1 MSSLQHPGVYVREV
15 SSGVRVVEGVP
26 TSTTIFVGE
35 TERGPL
41 TPTRIKG
48 IADYER
54 SFGRF
59 LRATAT
65 GTVPVTMRYSIGG
78 YFANGGTSAYVLR
91 AMPAAAAAYAQRTCI
106 LTPTIPPP
114 TTPPPPTTAAFVAAD
129 PGVWANGHLSVLVVT
144 SSSGNPDE
152 ARVLVFYR
160 DLQRPTDRRVLV
172 EDFDRMQVTSAAA
185 TAENDIA
192 QVLQRSSY
200 IRWAP
205 GATPPPNLGAIR
217 DLTTAQVRPTDLTNA
232 QIDGGALSGG
242 LGGALSAAGTDMQGI
257 LSRLDGIDDAA
268 LLVFAPD
275 TWAQSQ
281 GTDSGT
287 AATLHDEVRGYVQN
301 RPKLDLFY
309 VADLPAQHTA
319 SSVTAAASAA
329 RVTAQAAAR
338 TDFMGW
344 YWPHLRVGDPIG
356 QGLNP
361 TRVIPPAGFVAGLF
375 ARTDR
380 LRGVWK
386 APAGVETALSSI
398 TGVQHELLDG
408 HQDDLNPI
416 GVNVI
421 RPIPGAGVVLWGSR
435 TTVPGGEWR
444 YVPVR
449 RTAMFLRKSIYNGI
463 QWAVFEPNTTD
474 LWRALRNTISAF
486 METQY
491 RNGAFAGATSKD
503 AYFVKCDSETTPES
517 AQLAGVVN
525 IVVGFAPLRPA
536 EFVVVTLT
544 QMTKLA
550 S

>member
-1 MSSLQHPGVYVREV
+1 MSSLLHPGVYVREV
-15 SSGVRVVEGVP
+15 SSGARVVEGVP
-26 TSTTIFVGE
+26 TSTAIFIGE

-41 TPTRIKG
+41 APTKIKG
-48 IADYER
+48 VADYER
-54 SFGRF
+54 SYGRF
-59 LRATAT
+59 LRATSTSTA
-65 GTVPVTMRYSIGG
+65 PVTMRYSIGG
-78 YFANGGTSAYVLR
+78 FFANGGTSAYVLR
-91 AMPAAAAAYAQRTCI
+91 AMPAATAVRAQRSFSA
-106 LTPTIPPP
+106 TPS
-114 TTPPPPTTAAFVAAD
+114 TTAAIVAAD
-129 PGVWANGHLSVLVVT
+129 PGIWANGHLSVLVVA
-144 SSSGNPDE
+144 SSSGNPNE
-152 ARVLVFYR
+152 GRVLVFYR

-172 EDFDRMQVTSAAA
+172 EDFDRLQVAAA
-185 TAENDIA
+185 ATTAENDIA

-200 IRWAP
+200 IRWEP
-205 GATPPPNLGAIR
+205 GATPPANLGAIR
-217 DLTTAQVRPTDLTNA
+217 DLTTFPIRPTDITNA
-232 QIDGGALSGG
+232 QIDSCAFSGG
-242 LGGALSAAGTDMQGI
+242 VGGGSSVTNVVELQAI

-275 TWAQSQ
+275 IWAQSQ
-281 GTDSGT
+281 GADPGT
-287 AATLHDEVRGYVQN
+287 GFTVLHNEVRGYAQN

-309 VADLPAQHTA
+309 IADLPAQHSAANVTDAA
-319 SSVTAAASAA
+319 SRARTAAQGS
-329 RVTAQAAAR
+329 TP

-356 QGLNP
+356 QGINP
-361 TRVIPPAGFVAGLF
+361 VRVIPPAGFVAGLF

-386 APAGVETALSSI
+386 APAGVETAVSSI
-398 TGVQHELLDG
+398 ADVQYELLDG

-421 RPIPGAGVVLWGSR
+421 RPIPSAGIVVWGSR
-435 TTVPGGEWR
+435 TSVPSGEWR

-463 QWAVFEPNTTD
+463 QWAVFEPNNTD
-474 LWRALRNTISAF
+474 LWRALRSAIGAF
-486 METQY
+486 METQF

-517 AQLAGVVN
+517 DQLAGVVN

-544 QMTKLA
+544 QMTKLT

>member
-1 MSSLQHPGVYVREV
+1 MSSFLHPGVYVREV

-26 TSTTIFVGE
+26 TSTAIFVGE

-48 IADYER
+48 VADYER
-54 SFGRF
+54 SFGGF
-59 LRATAT
+59 LRSTSP
-65 GTVPVTMRYSIGG
+65 GTVPVTMRYSVGG
-78 YFANGGTSAYVLR
+78 FFANGGTSAYVLR
-91 AMPAAAAAYAQRTCI
+91 AMPSQGAVYARRTFSSV
-106 LTPTIPPP
+106 TPS
-114 TTPPPPTTAAFVAAD
+114 TTAAFVAAD
-129 PGVWANGHLSVLVVT
+129 PGIWANGHLSVLVIA
-144 SSSGNPDE
+144 SSSGNPTE
-152 ARVLVFYR
+152 GRVLVFYR
-160 DLQRPTDRRVLV
+160 DLRRPTDRRMLV
-172 EDFDRMQVTSAAA
+172 EDFDRLQVTSGGA

-200 IRWAP
+200 VRWEPGTAP
-205 GATPPPNLGAIR
+205 PATLGAIR
-217 DLTTAQVRPTDLTNA
+217 DITTFPIRPTDITNA
-232 QIDGGALSGG
+232 QIDGGAFDGG
-242 LGGALSAAGTDMQGI
+242 LGGTFSAASTEMQAI

-275 TWAQSQ
+275 VWAQSQ
-281 GTDSGT
+281 D
-287 AATLHDEVRGYVQN
+287 ADPATFGALHDEVRGYVQN

-309 VADLPAQHTA
+309 IADLPAQHAAT
-319 SSVTAAASAA
+319 SVTGAASAT
-329 RVTAQAAAR
+329 RTAAQGSTT

-356 QGLNP
+356 HGLNP
-361 TRVIPPAGFVAGLF
+361 TRVIPPAGFVAGLC

-386 APAGVETALSSI
+386 APAGVETTVSSI

-421 RPIPGAGVVLWGSR
+421 RPIPGAGVVVWGSR
-435 TTVPGGEWR
+435 TTVPSGEWR

-463 QWAVFEPNTTD
+463 QWAVFEPNNTD
-474 LWRALRNTISAF
+474 LWRALRSTIGAF
-486 METQY
+486 METQF

-503 AYFVKCDSETTPES
+503 AYFVKCDAETTPES

>member
-1 MSSLQHPGVYVREV
+1 MSSLLHPGVYVREV

-41 TPTRIKG
+41 TPTKIKG

-65 GTVPVTMRYSIGG
+65 ATAPVTMRYSVGG
-78 YFANGGTSAYVLR
+78 FFANGGTSAYVLR
-91 AMPAAAAAYAQRTCI
+91 TISSSATAAPASRTVG
-106 LTPTIPPP
+106 TS
-114 TTPPPPTTAAFVAAD
+114 AFVAAA
-129 PGVWANGHLSVLVVT
+129 PGAWARGHLSVLVVA
-144 SSSGNPDE
+144 SSSGNANE
-152 ARVLVFYR
+152 GRVLVFYR
-160 DLQRPTDRRVLV
+160 DLQRPADRRVLV
-172 EDFDRMQVTSAAA
+172 EDFDRLQVSSAAA

-200 IRWAP
+200 VRWEP
-205 GATPPPNLGAIR
+205 GATPPANLGAIR
-217 DLTTAQVRPTDLTNA
+217 EAGLTTAPIRPTDITNA
-232 QIDGGALSGG
+232 QIDLGAFTGGVGG
-242 LGGALSAAGTDMQGI
+242 DASAASTDLQAI
-257 LSRLDGIDDAA
+257 LPRLDGVDDAA

-281 GTDSGT
+281 AGDSGT
-287 AATLHDEVRGYVQN
+287 FAALHDEVRGYVQN

-309 VADLPAQHTA
+309 VADLPPQHTA
-319 SSVTAAASAA
+319 TSVTGATSSTRNLAQGAS
-329 RVTAQAAAR
+329 R

-361 TRVIPPAGFVAGLF
+361 TRVIPPAGFVAGMC

-386 APAGVETALSSI
+386 APAGVETTLSSI

-421 RPIPGAGVVLWGSR
+421 RSIPGAGVVVWGSR
-435 TTVPGGEWR
+435 TTVPSSEWR

-463 QWAVFEPNTTD
+463 QWAVFEPNNAD
-474 LWRALRNTISAF
+474 LWRALRSTVGAF
-486 METQY
+486 METQF

-503 AYFVKCDSETTPES
+503 AYFVKCDAETTPES

-525 IVVGFAPLRPA
+525 LVVGFAPLRPA